1 MSLYLHEW
9 GIHALYRGTGGI
21 GVAEVRFIRDPAAI

>member
-9 GIHALYRGTGGI
+9 GIHALYFDTDGV
-21 GVAEVRFIRDPAAI
+21 GVAEVRFVRDPAAI